1 MTGVGTDTWASRS
14 TDCHRAARELTED
27 CMSRKAVK
35 TQLELLIKVTKARLP
50 ARQAFMANMLG
61 NVRQLLRDLPL
72 DRPLIEHTD
81 EEIIALVRRMFRER
95 SNQSSPCFPTALGL
109 SGNLEPVSS
118 TYRQYGTRRGR
129 HLGSPDSEPF
139 LKNQFYL
146 GQAPS
151 VRTGQIPSHASRCA
165 GSERSNPT
173 NIRRLLNYTSR
184 RWPCYSVGSST
195 TRARI

>member
-1 MTGVGTDTWASRS
+1 
-14 TDCHRAARELTED
+14 
-27 CMSRKAVK
+27 MSRKAVK

-118 TYRQYGTRRGR
+118 TYRLSMG
-129 HLGSPDSEPF
+129 LGVAVTSA
-139 LKNQFYL
+139 L
-146 GQAPS
+146 
-151 VRTGQIPSHASRCA
+151 RIRSHF
-165 GSERSNPT
+165 
-173 NIRRLLNYTSR
+173 
-184 RWPCYSVGSST
+184 
-195 TRARI
+195 